1 MEKKRVLPLFW
12 SVLAMFNV
20 LAMSYPV
27 VLSRR
32 AVTMDAQLLAT
43 LLMIGCL
50 FLVIVIDAVSIL
62 MAAEFDELKRG
73 TRHTQRAWI
82 TTRK

>member
-1 MEKKRVLPLFW
+1 MEKKGMFPLFW
-12 SVLAMFNV
+12 SVLATINV

-27 VLSRR
+27 VLFRR
-32 AVTMDAQLLAT
+32 AVSMDAQLLAT

-73 TRHTQRAWI
+73 IKHTQRAWI